1 MEDISGYRNEEKIMI
16 IFTVFS
22 IDTGIY
28 VGSITDIY
36 IYTYI
41 YILELYYIKELQSLE
56 NENSVE

>member
-1 MEDISGYRNEEKIMI
+1 MI